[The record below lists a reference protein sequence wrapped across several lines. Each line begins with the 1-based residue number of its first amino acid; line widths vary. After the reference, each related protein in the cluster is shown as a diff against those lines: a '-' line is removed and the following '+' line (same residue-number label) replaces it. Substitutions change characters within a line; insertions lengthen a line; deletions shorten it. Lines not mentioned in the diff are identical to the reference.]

1 VKPSDGL
8 TSQQKP
14 AAFRRAV
21 QTDASDSQTEFG
33 RQAAAALSEFRL
45 RDGSANIDRITD
57 RASIRS
63 STSDASE
70 RTYSRDARLSL

>member
-14 AAFRRAV
+14 ATFRRAV

-33 RQAAAALSEFRL
+33 RQAAAAL
-45 RDGSANIDRITD
+45 GIAVI
-57 RASIRS
+57 
-63 STSDASE
+63 
-70 RTYSRDARLSL
+70 